1 MTMRK
6 LKWGIVGGGGGSQIG
21 FAHRAGAEL
30 DRRFEF
36 CAGAMDVEPGKARE
50 FALGLGL
57 SPDRAY
63 ESWQQ
68 MLENEAARSDR
79 VDLVTVATPNST
91 HFDIAKAFIQEGFNV
106 LCEKP
111 LTNELDQARELA
123 QLARSKPVK
132 AAVNFGYTGYPMVRQ
147 MRAMIQDG
155 ALGAIRVVKTEFSG
169 GFLADAADQDNPR
182 VRWRFDPKLAGV
194 SCAVADLGSHAM
206 HLATFVT
213 DQNLVSV
220 SADFASGVK
229 GRQLEDD
236 AAVAF
241 RMSKGAVGRM
251 WVSGLAIGRTH
262 GLGISVYGEKGGL
275 AWFQECPEQL
285 QWTPLNESTRILER
299 GSNCLSDAAARA
311 NRLTVG
317 HPEGMVL
324 AFANLYRDLS
334 DLIAADLAGIDPD
347 PLCSEIPGFDDGLHM
362 VEMVHASAVSASN
375 EGRWVKLAEI

>member
-6 LKWGIVGGGGGSQIG
+6 LRWGIVGGGDGSQIG

-36 CAGAMDVEPGKARE
+36 AAGAMDADPVRARE
-50 FALGLGL
+50 FALKLGL

-63 ESWQQ
+63 GSWQQ
-68 MLENEAARSDR
+68 MLEKEMARNDR
-79 VDLVTVATPNST
+79 IDLVTVATPNST

-111 LTNELDQARELA
+111 LTVALDQARELA
-123 QLARSKPVK
+123 QLARSKRVR

-147 MRAMIQDG
+147 MRAMIRAG
-155 ALGAIRVVKTEFSG
+155 ALGAVRVVKTEFAG
-169 GFLADAADQDNPR
+169 GFLADAADQNNPR
-182 VRWRFDPKLAGV
+182 VRWRFDPTLAGV

-206 HLATFVT
+206 HLATFVAS
-213 DQNLVSV
+213 QSLVSV
-220 SADFASGVK
+220 SADFVSGVE

-236 AAVAF
+236 ASVAF
-241 RMSKGAVGRM
+241 RMSGGAVGRM

-262 GLGISVYGEKGGL
+262 GLGISVYGEMGGL
-275 AWFQECPEQL
+275 AWYQECPEQL
-285 QWTPLNESTRILER
+285 HWTPLNEATRILER
-299 GSNCLSDAAARA
+299 GSDRLADAAARA

-317 HPEGMVL
+317 HPEGMAL

-334 DLIAADLAGIDPD
+334 DMIVADLSGSEPD
-347 PLCSEIPGFDDGLHM
+347 PLCSEIPDFDDGLHM
-362 VEMVHASAVSASN
+362 VEMVHASAVSAGDR
-375 EGRWVKLAEI
+375 GRWIKLAEI

>member
-6 LKWGIVGGGGGSQIG
+6 LNWGIVGGGDGSQIG

-36 CAGAMDVEPGKARE
+36 CAGAMDVEPGRARE

-123 QLARSKPVK
+123 RLARSKPVK

-155 ALGAIRVVKTEFSG
+155 ALGAIRVVKTEFAG
-169 GFLADAADQDNPR
+169 GFLADAVDQDNPR

-262 GLGISVYGEKGGL
+262 GLGMCVYGEKGGL

-285 QWTPLNESTRILER
+285 QWTPLNESTRVLER
-299 GSNCLSDAAARA
+299 GSDCLSDAAVRA
-311 NRLTVG
+311 NRLTIG

-375 EGRWVKLAEI
+375 DGRWVKLAEI

>member
-6 LKWGIVGGGGGSQIG
+6 LRWGIVGGGDGSQIG
-21 FAHRAGAEL
+21 FTHRAGAGL

-36 CAGAMDVEPGKARE
+36 SAGAMDVEPGRARE
-50 FALGLGL
+50 FALELGL

-63 ESWQQ
+63 GSWQQ
-68 MLENEAARSDR
+68 MLEMEATRKDR
-79 VDLVTVATPNST
+79 IDLVTVATPNST
-91 HFDIAKAFIQEGFNV
+91 HFDIAKAFIRKGFNV

-111 LTNELDQARELA
+111 LTNELDQARELV
-123 QLARSKPVK
+123 QLARTKRVR

-147 MRAMIQDG
+147 MRAMVREG
-155 ALGAIRVVKTEFSG
+155 ALGAVRVVKTEFAG
-169 GFLADAADQDNPR
+169 GFLADTADEDNPR

-206 HLATFVT
+206 HLATFAAS
-213 DQNLVSV
+213 QKLVSV
-220 SADFASGVK
+220 SADFASGVE

-236 AAVAF
+236 ASVAF

-275 AWFQECPEQL
+275 KWCQECPEQL
-285 QWTPLNESTRILER
+285 QWTPLNDSTRILER
-299 GSNCLSDAAARA
+299 GSDCLSDVAVRA
-311 NRLTVG
+311 NRLTIG

-324 AFANLYRDLS
+324 AFANLYRDFS

-347 PLCSEIPGFDDGLHM
+347 PLCSEIPNFDDGLHM
-362 VEMVHASAVSASN
+362 VEMVHASAVSASK
-375 EGRWVKLAEI
+375 EGCWIKLADL

>member
-57 SPDRAY
+57 PPDRAY
-63 ESWQQ
+63 ESWQR

-182 VRWRFDPKLAGV
+182 ARWRFDPKLAGV

-299 GSNCLSDAAARA
+299 GSDCLSDAAARA

-324 AFANLYRDLS
+324 AFANLYRDFS